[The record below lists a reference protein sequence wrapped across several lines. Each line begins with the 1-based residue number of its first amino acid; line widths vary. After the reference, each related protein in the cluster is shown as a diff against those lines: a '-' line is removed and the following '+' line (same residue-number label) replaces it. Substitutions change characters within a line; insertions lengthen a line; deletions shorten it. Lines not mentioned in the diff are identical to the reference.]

1 MIVLLLVGPAVASA
15 TNECLAEDEMVALSD
30 TKMMTY
36 RGCQT
41 RTVSGRRCQK
51 WTAQYPH
58 EHKFTPDI
66 YPAAGLG
73 DHTYCRNPLQFHTIW
88 CMTEDPNKRWEICAP
103 IGQEAKEL
111 PKSVE
116 DLLAEQKEK
125 ARLKEEEKEKRRK
138 EKLRADAKR
147 TYQVETSAS
156 SEPLDVDP
164 PGQPGDEFTALLV
177 ATASFLS
184 AIICTTVILCCCCGV
199 CSGPKV
205 GSGSPTK
212 VTPMARNLAQVAPI
226 GHSDDPTPEKAK
238 QIDEGAKPKPT
249 PRPSPRD
256 VLNQSLNSSL
266 NSARSIASML
276 TPRSPRMPYF
286 LHVGRNPET
295 GVARDY
301 V

>member
-1 MIVLLLVGPAVASA
+1 
-15 TNECLAEDEMVALSD
+15 
-30 TKMMTY
+30 
-36 RGCQT
+36 
-41 RTVSGRRCQK
+41 
-51 WTAQYPH
+51 
-58 EHKFTPDI
+58 
-66 YPAAGLG
+66 
-73 DHTYCRNPLQFHTIW
+73 
-88 CMTEDPNKRWEICAP
+88 MTEDPEKRWEICAP

-116 DLLAEQKEK
+116 DLLAEQKER
-125 ARLKEEEKEKRRK
+125 ARLKEEEAEKRRK
-138 EKLRADAKR
+138 ENLRAGAKR
-147 TYQVETSAS
+147 TYQVETTAS

-164 PGQPGDEFTALLV
+164 PGEPGDEFTALLV

-184 AIICTTVILCCCCGV
+184 AIICTTATLCCCCGV
-199 CSGPKV
+199 CGGPKV
-205 GSGSPTK
+205 GSGVPTK
-212 VTPMARNLAQVAPI
+212 VTPMPSLAFVAPI

-238 QIDEGAKPKPT
+238 QTDEGAKPKPA

-256 VLNQSLNSSL
+256 ALNQSLNSSL

-286 LHVGRNPET
+286 FHVGSNPET